1 MKDFAAYSKQ
11 LLQESMKW
19 APNSTKSHL
28 AQYLHEVEN
37 STEGL
42 KQHSGVALAMESIQC
57 YAGYNRTASPL
68 AVSQLAL

>member
-42 KQHSGVALAMESIQC
+42 KQHSGVALAMESIQS